1 MPTEELI
8 DRITNKVV
16 MMKSNKKTEQFGDNI
31 IHLIYI
37 AVLLDFWSQA
47 RLL

>member
-8 DRITNKVV
+8 AGITNKMV

-31 IHLIYI
+31 IDTHLIYI
-37 AVLLDFWSQA
+37 AVL
-47 RLL
+47 